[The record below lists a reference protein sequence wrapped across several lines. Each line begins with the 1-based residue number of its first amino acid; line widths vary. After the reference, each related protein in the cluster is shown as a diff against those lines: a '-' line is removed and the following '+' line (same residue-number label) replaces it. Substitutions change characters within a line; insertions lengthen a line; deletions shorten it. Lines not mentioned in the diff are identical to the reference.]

1 MTDSEWMLGFSIATR
16 LYYTNGN
23 LDIPEDAVTNGGY
36 KIGEWI
42 KYTRENVDKI
52 SAFDIN
58 NLASYGFIWGKS
70 RGIHKSFSRMCKKLQ
85 TLKKNENGIIS
96 LTAIKDDPE
105 LVKWVNMIVEGRK
118 ACDNAVITLREI
130 EILTSI
136 GFPWGDKW
144 PYRQVEESA
153 WVSKNSM
160 VALAIR
166 NEAMRLAGNNK
177 RSIEIPKTE
186 PIVETKVVQVD
197 NSVWQ
202 DRLLRI
208 YLGIDKCEVSSEDKL
223 QYLLLLKKDIKSEQ
237 EKNFL
242 KMLNNGKAGEAAWI
256 VGKVGSIDF
265 PSTVKEVIPILNNW
279 ADSEI
284 KLGTNLRTYDLSKCS
299 VENGWSV
306 EPLMDIIY
314 KAKNEVDKRLIKHTL
329 NATLYLRYLDVTE
342 ASTDKKTKSKAEK
355 PKAEKTKAKKSVK
368 KAEQKVAP
376 ALEETKKEK
385 LANGWTV
392 KKPRDWFKMLTCELE
407 RAGKDTVIVPNNVD
421 EAALI
426 HNDRLVELITEAY
439 ENRNKLMGKL
449 YINNLR
455 EYGFFFIEKSTDDID
470 KLRRYYKLLME
481 RFGIRA
487 YSKIESK
494 HSRQIVSLLNDLKTT
509 NVDEE
514 IINNISNLL
523 EMDFDEY
530 DDFMKV
536 YKQILANGKAD
547 EIEIAQEIRR
557 SIPLAMKSKKIRA

>member
-96 LTAIKDDPE
+96 LAAIKDDPE

-144 PYRQVEESA
+144 PYRPAEESA

-160 VALAIR
+160 AALAIR

-202 DRLLRI
+202 DRLLRV
-208 YLGIDKCEVSSEDKL
+208 YLGIDKCGVSSDDRL
-223 QYLLLLKKDIKSEQ
+223 QYLSLLKKDNKSEQ

-256 VGKVGSIDF
+256 VGKVGSVDF

-284 KLGTNLRTYDLSKCS
+284 KLGTNLRTCDLSKCS

-392 KKPRDWFKMLTCELE
+392 KKPRDWFKMFTCELE
-407 RAGKDTVIVPNNVD
+407 RAGKDNVIVPNNVD

-481 RFGIRA
+481 RFGIRD
-487 YSKIESK
+487 YSKIDSK

-536 YKQILANGKAD
+536 YKHILANGKAD

>member
-96 LTAIKDDPE
+96 LAAIKDDPE

-186 PIVETKVVQVD
+186 PIVETKVVQID

-202 DRLLRI
+202 DRLLRV
-208 YLGIDKCEVSSEDKL
+208 YLGIDKCGVSSDDRL
-223 QYLLLLKKDIKSEQ
+223 QYLSLLKKDNKSEQ

-256 VGKVGSIDF
+256 VGKVGSVDF

-284 KLGTNLRTYDLSKCS
+284 KLGTNLRTCDLSKCS

-329 NATLYLRYLDVTE
+329 NATLYLRYLDVT
-342 ASTDKKTKSKAEK
+342 DKKTKS
-355 PKAEKTKAKKSVK
+355 KAEKTKAKKSVK
-368 KAEQKVAP
+368 KAEQKVAH

-385 LANGWTV
+385 LDNSWTV
-392 KKPRDWFKMLTCELE
+392 KKPRDWFKMFTCELE
-407 RAGKDTVIVPNNVD
+407 RAGKDNVIVPNNVD

-487 YSKIESK
+487 YSKIDSK

-536 YKQILANGKAD
+536 YKHILANGKAD

-557 SIPLAMKSKKIRA
+557 SIPLAMKSKKIRALK